1 MLHLLKELINLIV
14 LNYSCRGGAEDRKEL
29 EHIQKLIQERVTQ
42 LSKSQ
47 LDSYSD
53 PTLLNYYDLYAKIQN
68 CIFEDHSLQ
77 YLLISI
83 IIPAIV
89 SIIFIRWWILRKK
102 K

>member
-1 MLHLLKELINLIV
+1 MFKEFFNTIV
-14 LNYSCRGGAEDRKEL
+14 INYSCKGGAEDRKEL
-29 EHIQKLIQERVTQ
+29 EHLQKLIEERVTQ
-42 LSKSQ
+42 LGKLQ

-77 YLLISI
+77 YILISI
-83 IIPAIV
+83 IIPAIA
-89 SIIFIRWWILRKK
+89 IIVFIRWWILRKK

>member
-1 MLHLLKELINLIV
+1 MFKELINTIV
-14 LNYSCRGGAEDRKEL
+14 TNYSCRGGVEDRKEL
-29 EHIQKLIQERVTQ
+29 EHLQKLIQERVTQ
-42 LSKSQ
+42 LGKSQ

-89 SIIFIRWWILRKK
+89 FIVFIRWWILRKK

>member
-1 MLHLLKELINLIV
+1 MFKELINTIIT
-14 LNYSCRGGAEDRKEL
+14 NYSCSGGAEDRKEIDQL
-29 EHIQKLIQERVTQ
+29 QKLIQERVTQ
-42 LSKSQ
+42 LGKSQ

-83 IIPAIV
+83 IIPAIA
-89 SIIFIRWWILRKK
+89 IIVFIRWWILRKK